1 MKVKEV
7 IMKYHAIVPFP
18 WSPKKIKKAGYVPM
32 ELCRNIG
39 EDIGR
44 CEDKDT
50 LSAQAVLGAL
60 KDLGVM
66 P

>member
-1 MKVKEV
+1 MTVREV
-7 IMKYHAIVPFP
+7 IVKYHGIVPFP
-18 WSPKKIKKAGYVPM
+18 WTPSKLKKAGFDPM
-32 ELCRNIG
+32 EMCRRIGQQIG
-39 EDIGR
+39 E

-50 LSAQAVLGAL
+50 PAAQAVLDTL

>member
-7 IMKYHAIVPFP
+7 ILKYHAIVPFP
-18 WSPKKIKKAGYVPM
+18 WIPSKLKKAGHDPM
-32 ELCRNIG
+32 EMCRSIG
-39 EDIGR
+39 EEIGE

-50 LSAQAVLGAL
+50 PSSKAVLDTL
-60 KDLGVM
+60 KDLGVI

>member
-1 MKVKEV
+1 MLVKDV
-7 IMKYHAIVPFP
+7 ILRYHKIVPFP
-18 WSPKKIKKAGYVPM
+18 WSPKKLKKAGFDPM
-32 ELCRNIG
+32 ELCRQIG
-39 EDIGR
+39 QQLGE

-50 LSAQAVLGAL
+50 PAAMAVLDTL

>member
-1 MKVKEV
+1 MKVKDV
-7 IMKYHAIVPFP
+7 ILKYHAIVPFP
-18 WSPKKIKKAGYVPM
+18 WSPSKLKKAGKDPM
-32 ELCRNIG
+32 EMCRQIG
-39 EDIGR
+39 QEIGN

-50 LSAQAVLGAL
+50 PAAKAVLDTL